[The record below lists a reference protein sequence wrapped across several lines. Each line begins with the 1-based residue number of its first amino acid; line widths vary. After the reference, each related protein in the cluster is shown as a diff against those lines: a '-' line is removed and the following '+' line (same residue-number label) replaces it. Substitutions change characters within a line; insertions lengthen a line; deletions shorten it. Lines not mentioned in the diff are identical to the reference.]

1 MSVTQ
6 IENIYIQFLQN
17 FPVGI
22 QPIVSILLVVIVV
35 YAIFRIIKKD
45 WIFIIILVILLPGSI
60 PILKS
65 IWSGIVAFTQFL
77 LNTK

>member
-6 IENIYIQFLQN
+6 IENIYTQFLAH

-22 QPIVSILLVVIVV
+22 QPIVSIILVVLVA

-65 IWSGIVAFTQFL
+65 IWAGVVAFTQFL
-77 LNTK
+77 LNNK